1 METTK
6 SIFYT
11 IGITIGA
18 FVALFVPS
26 LIGGALLMVAWNA
39 IAWEFNLPQF
49 GYWICVCVFYVL
61 RALTARTVSI
71 DSKK

>member
-1 METTK
+1 MELMKKT
-6 SIFYT
+6 FYG
-11 IGITIGA
+11 IG
-18 FVALFVPS
+18 VAISAIIALIIPS

-49 GYWICVCVFYVL
+49 GYWVCVCAYCVVHS
-61 RALTARTVSI
+61 LTTKTVTV